1 MIDKV
6 KVRIE
11 KSKESRAKG
20 EGKDDKV
27 MEPEI
32 KRKREDMD
40 AGEREEFDM
49 WLEDI
54 RTKYEN
60 LKDKKLARQQRRQQL
75 AKRRT
80 AASQERMRI
89 ISQLARNTKK
99 EDTFGMKDEDWDVYK
114 QISREAGDS
123 DSEEEGL
130 RAAEYEAVL
139 REHEP
144 PEEEVGKD
152 SPEWHQVHL
161 ATETIRAPEILFQ
174 PSMLGLDQA
183 GLAELIQFVLGKF
196 PECV

>member
-1 MIDKV
+1 
-6 KVRIE
+6 
-11 KSKESRAKG
+11 
-20 EGKDDKV
+20 
-27 MEPEI
+27 
-32 KRKREDMD
+32 
-40 AGEREEFDM
+40 M

-54 RTKYEN
+54 RTKYEH
-60 LKDKKLARQQRRQQL
+60 LMERKAARQLRRQQL

-196 PECV
+196 PESIAD